1 MGAPPPPPPPPPPPA
16 PFPPPR
22 PPPPPAPASAETAA
36 PVAGSVEVCAPIHLG
51 PLELS
56 FCL

>member
-1 MGAPPPPPPPPPPPA
+1 MNSRIIRPLAVAGLVLTAAAIGA
-16 PFPPPR
+16 
-22 PPPPPAPASAETAA
+22 APASAETAA
-36 PVAGSVEVCAPIHLG
+36 PVSGSVEVCAPIHLG